1 MVPVFEIRIDQAQS
15 GPGEFE
21 TDVSFNLW
29 ISNGQ
34 PLRHP
39 GFTARPGGSR
49 PELRETAQGAPDGLN
64 LGDPLLE
71 PPPAVRLL
79 DETVTV
85 STEESQSRLALE
97 LHECDEVR
105 VADRAVSV
113 DCYER
118 VDDHVFVPVIG
129 SACVLSDEGC
139 KFLVPFDAA
148 SEGIRW
154 LTVDEEH
161 AVGSEAVDPSRL
173 VSVVNRVGIRSEVLD
188 DCVLVFDAAQARLKV
203 GNRRCHLATCCD
215 GGFLSTPHRAGS
227 LLREVVDQRVRW
239 EGALSLTCR

>member
-1 MVPVFEIRIDQAQS
+1 MNSRLTSVL
-15 GPGEFE
+15 
-21 TDVSFNLW
+21 TC
-29 ISNGQ
+29 
-34 PLRHP
+34 
-39 GFTARPGGSR
+39 GSR
-49 PELRETAQGAPDGLN
+49 TVNPSGILDLRLDRVVRVRSFRETAQGAPDGLN

-188 DCVLVFDAAQARLKV
+188 DCVLVFDAARAR
-203 GNRRCHLATCCD
+203 R
-215 GGFLSTPHRAGS
+215 
-227 LLREVVDQRVRW
+227 
-239 EGALSLTCR
+239 